1 MNIETISNIADTR
14 IESALDPAMKAF
26 RSSQLELFRK
36 KGFKE
41 TVLDSY
47 KFTNLESFFSNL
59 AYEPKTNEKDL
70 PAYSSS
76 IPTIT
81 FVDGEF
87 STSETLPHG
96 VTVKKLKDHFGLVK
110 DLFKEENALSS
121 LHHSLF
127 GEGLLIE
134 VAKNTEV
141 DGPIRILNIVTKST
155 ISAPTHLIVG
165 HHFSKVTVL
174 EETRAQDVSHA
185 TVSETYIKAHPGS
198 HVEHIQLQHDSSE
211 GLTHSSVF
219 ADVDKDATVKSFTF
233 HATGK
238 LNRTNLV
245 MNLNAP
251 GSNGETYSLFLTH
264 GNEHSDINTVIHHRA
279 ADTTSNQIAKGILD
293 GDSKGV
299 FTGLI
304 HIHPKAQ
311 RVASGQ
317 LNKNLLLS
325 KKAQVHSQ
333 PQLEIF
339 ADDVKCSHGSTTGQ
353 LSPDEVFYFQA
364 RGIPADKARTIL
376 AHGFGLEV
384 VQKIDNKAA
393 REHVSSIILENLA
406 NKFQL
411 SLGRTGGIK

>member
-1 MNIETISNIADTR
+1 MNVESISNIADLR
-14 IESALDPAMKAF
+14 IKEGDPTLKSF
-26 RSSQLELFRK
+26 RAGFLEKFK
-36 KGFKE
+36 QKGFKE

-47 KFTNLESFFSNL
+47 KFTNLETFFQGMS
-59 AYEPKTNEKDL
+59 YEPKTIDSEL
-70 PAYSSS
+70 PSYQAK

-81 FVDGEF
+81 FIDGEF
-87 STSETLPHG
+87 NTSEKLPDG
-96 VTVKKLKDHFGLVK
+96 VTVKKVKENLNLMK
-110 DLFKEENALSS
+110 DLFNDDNALSS

-134 VAKNTEV
+134 VAKNAEV
-141 DGPIRILNIVTKST
+141 SSPLRILNILTKSSIT
-155 ISAPTHLIVG
+155 APTHVIVA
-165 HHFSKVTVL
+165 HQFSKITVL
-174 EETRAQDVSHA
+174 EETRASEVSHA
-185 TVSETYIKAHPGS
+185 SVSETYIKAHAGS
-198 HVEHIQLQHDSSE
+198 HVDHIQLQHDSKE
-211 GLTHSSVF
+211 GITHSSVF
-219 ADVDKDATVKSFTF
+219 ADIDKDANVKSFTF
-233 HATGK
+233 HTMGK

-251 GSNGETYSLFLTH
+251 GSNGESYGLFLTH
-264 GNEHSDINTVIHHRA
+264 GTEHSDINTVINHKA
-279 ADTTSNQIAKGILD
+279 ADTTSNQIVKGILD
-293 GDSKGV
+293 GDSKGI
-299 FTGLI
+299 FTGKI

-376 AHGFGLEV
+376 AHGFGLEIV
-384 VQKIDNKAA
+384 LKIDHKDA
-393 REHVSSIILENLA
+393 REHVSEVILDNLA

-411 SLGRTGGIK
+411 GGIK

>member
-1 MNIETISNIADTR
+1 MNVESISNIAALR
-14 IESALDPAMKAF
+14 IQEGDPSLKDF
-26 RSSQLELFRK
+26 RAGFLEKFK
-36 KGFKE
+36 QNGFKE

-47 KFTNLESFFSNL
+47 KFTNLESFFDGL
-59 AYEPKTNEKDL
+59 AYEPKTIEEEL
-70 PAYSSS
+70 PEYKAA

-81 FVDGEF
+81 FVDGTLN
-87 STSETLPHG
+87 TSDNLPDG
-96 VTVKKLKDHFGLVK
+96 ITVKKLKDNFNAVK
-110 DLFKEENALSS
+110 DLFTEDNALSS

-141 DGPIRILNIVTKST
+141 KTPLRILNIITKST

-165 HHFSKVTVL
+165 HHFSKVTIL
-174 EETRAQDVSHA
+174 EETRASGVSHA
-185 TVSETYIKAHPGS
+185 AVTETYIKAHPGS
-198 HVEHIQLQHDSSE
+198 TVEHIQLQHDSSD
-211 GLTHSSVF
+211 GLTHSSVY
-219 ADVDKDATVKSFTF
+219 ADVAKDATVKSFTF
-233 HATGK
+233 HASGK

-245 MNLNAP
+245 MNLNESGA
-251 GSNGETYSLFLTH
+251 NGETYSLFLTD
-264 GNEHSDINTVIHHRA
+264 GTEHSDINTVIHHKA

-293 GDSKGV
+293 GNSKGI
-299 FTGLI
+299 FTGKI

-364 RGIPADKARTIL
+364 RGIPEDKARTIL

-384 VQKIDNKAA
+384 VQKIQNAPT
-393 REHVSSIILENLA
+393 REHVSAVILENLA
-406 NKFQL
+406 TKFKL
-411 SLGRTGGIK
+411 GGIQ